1 MGSSLGVCQSNC
13 PMPRSYHTSSTT
25 CTLGILAY
33 MASAKEVD
41 LSLGCITNILHFFDC
56 YT

>member
-13 PMPRSYHTSSTT
+13 PMPRSYHSSSTT
-25 CTLGILAY
+25 YTLGILAY